1 MKKLLLFLTF
11 LLTSVFV
18 YSQITFERH
27 YGGAGADNGG
37 GNVRQ
42 TIDGGYIITGQ
53 TDSYGVGGTDI
64 YLIKTNL
71 YGDTL
76 WTKTIGGL
84 GDERA
89 FSLNSTNDS
98 GYIISGE
105 TSSFGAGNG
114 DAYAIKLNQNGDTL
128 WTRTYGGLSDDMS
141 WDMIQTN
148 DSGYISVGGTM
159 SFGSV
164 SMSVYLV
171 KTDKNGFLEWSNTYS
186 KKNGNIGYGV
196 IQTSDNGYLIA
207 GGAFNTSVNSRDCY
221 VIKTNAIGDTLWT
234 KLIGGLSDDM
244 AYSLCKTNDN
254 NFVICGYTSSSGF
267 GGDDI
272 LLCKLNTSGV
282 VLWTKTYGGPLDEW
296 GTAHLTTDS
305 GFIISGYT
313 QSFGAGNDDA
323 YIIKTN
329 NNGDTLWTRTYGGNG
344 NESAGVG
351 QETSDGGFIL
361 AGYTNSYGGDNDVYL
376 IKTDANGHFAGIDN
390 YVSAK
395 DTRINVFPNPTAGQL
410 SIQIPK
416 QFGQTKTLEIFD
428 IIGQLK
434 LTKTDSFSDNDI
446 SSLTSGL
453 YFIVVTNTDN
463 ERQTM
468 KIIKD

>member
-1 MKKLLLFLTF
+1 MKKLLLFLTC

-18 YSQITFERH
+18 YSQITFQRH
-27 YGGAGADNGG
+27 YGGPGADNGA
-37 GNVRQ
+37 GNVLQ
-42 TIDGGYIITGQ
+42 TIDGGYIIAGY

-71 YGDTL
+71 YGDTS

-128 WTRTYGGLSDDMS
+128 WTRTYGGLSGDMS

-148 DSGYISVGGTM
+148 DSGYVSVGSTM
-159 SFGSV
+159 SFGYV

-171 KTDKNGFLEWSNTYS
+171 KTDKNGFYEWSKTYS
-186 KKNGNIGYGV
+186 KKDINVGYGI

-207 GGAFNTSVNSRDCY
+207 GGTFTTGTNSRDCY

-234 KLIGGLSDDM
+234 KLIGGTGDDM

-296 GTAHLTTDS
+296 ATAKQTSDN
-305 GFIISGYT
+305 GFIIAGFSY
-313 QSFGAGNDDA
+313 SFGLGNEDA

-344 NESAGVG
+344 NESAAVG

-376 IKTDANGHFAGIDN
+376 IKTNANGHVVGINDYTSSLN
-390 YVSAK
+390 NRISVS
-395 DTRINVFPNPTAGQL
+395 PNPTTGQIN
-410 SIQIPK
+410 IQIPP
-416 QFGQTKTLEIFD
+416 QFGQTKTLEVFD
-428 IIGQLK
+428 YTGQLQ
-434 LTKTDSFSDNDI
+434 LAKTDNFSDIDI

-463 ERQTM
+463 ERQTL